1 MKWTQKFKRLLLVS
15 FGLFPKLTTWL
26 ETGMAQGDN
35 HEVMRLEELPAKF
48 HLGQLLLESQPPS
61 FFGLLDSS
69 TSMELEAADTS
80 IAAALLLGWHSI
92 KVEENSQFCWR
103 RLKPMPETSSLYPS
117 VNHETIYH
125 ED

>member
-1 MKWTQKFKRLLLVS
+1 MS

-48 HLGQLLLESQPPS
+48 HLGQLLLESQPP

-69 TSMELEAADTS
+69 TSMEADIS
-80 IAAALLLGWHSI
+80 RDCLLLLLG
-92 KVEENSQFCWR
+92 
-103 RLKPMPETSSLYPS
+103 
-117 VNHETIYH
+117 
-125 ED
+125 

>member
-1 MKWTQKFKRLLLVS
+1 MS

-69 TSMELEAADTS
+69 TSMELWRQQTL
-80 IAAALLLGWHSI
+80 ALLLLCYWADT
-92 KVEENSQFCWR
+92 
-103 RLKPMPETSSLYPS
+103 L
-117 VNHETIYH
+117 
-125 ED
+125 

>member
-1 MKWTQKFKRLLLVS
+1 MLKRLLVS
-15 FGLFPKLTTWL
+15 FGLFLSLLGLKQAW
-26 ETGMAQGDN
+26 QGDN

-80 IAAALLLGWHSI
+80 IAAALLLG
-92 KVEENSQFCWR
+92 
-103 RLKPMPETSSLYPS
+103 
-117 VNHETIYH
+117 
-125 ED
+125 